1 MSRFKKVL
9 TILLAVLFV
18 VSLTVAASSAE
29 PYHEH
34 KHLDHAHLG
43 DNDHNDH
50 EDHNDHDDNNNH
62 HHNDDCWAWS
72 PTKEQWVYIC

>member
-1 MSRFKKVL
+1 MSRFRKVL
-9 TILLAVLFV
+9 TILLAVLFL
-18 VSLTVAASSAE
+18 VSLTVAASGAE

-50 EDHNDHDDNNNH
+50 DDHNDHH
-62 HHNDDCWAWS
+62 HDDDCWAWT
-72 PTKEQWVYIC
+72 PTKEQWV